1 MREPREPISGFQRW
15 AQLMDR
21 AARDEAL
28 TQEEEAFCER
38 FARDNSAAEFET
50 AAYRELGVLEPQP
63 QADDSRVLRNL
74 VDGALAR
81 LEAEDA
87 ERAVA
92 EVRRFRL
99 PPTPFWLV
107 ASAVGVAL
115 LAIGLLNRG
124 DSTAPTAE
132 ARAESSKL
140 NARPLTRAELVYASG
155 QVNIEGKHATAGR
168 VLLVE
173 GTRIETGDGVACVLV
188 DSDINLCLAA
198 HSDMRLVSLYTPARR
213 VELGAGILAIRL
225 STQPEGQSLTIA
237 AGDVTSTAVGTAFS
251 VERQP
256 GQPVVTTVLNGKV
269 RVAHGSEERF
279 LNAHERAHSAQNQVQ
294 VSSLS
299 RNEEAGSW
307 ALLGPTMLWHDPV
320 SATLELTGEPVG
332 AEAFL
337 DGQSIGR
344 APLSSLVPVGGHR
357 LVVRNQDST
366 LLDEELHWNAGE
378 SHTLVY
384 RAETLAEVVTARAL
398 QRARGEHGERD
409 PSVGKRRGSAR
420 KVRAELNAKVVE
432 PVAVLEEPVAL
443 ENDGRPTPADLLR
456 TARRQVRD
464 GSLKAAVGTYESL
477 RETYPDSEEAHTVLI
492 SLAQLELSAMRNP
505 TRSLQ
510 LLDTYLSRGGTLS
523 EEARLTRIHALR
535 ALHRSQEEAAAISEF
550 LGKHPRSFEDST
562 LRARLADLRAQR
574 ANPRADPRAD
584 H

>member
-1 MREPREPISGFQRW
+1 
-15 AQLMDR
+15 MDR
-21 AARDEAL
+21 AARDEML
-28 TQEEEAFCER
+28 TPEEEAFCER
-38 FARDNSAAEFET
+38 FARDNSAAEFELAT
-50 AAYRELGVLEPQP
+50 YRQLGDLEPQAHA
-63 QADDSRVLRNL
+63 ADDSRVLRNL

-87 ERAVA
+87 ERAVE

-124 DSTAPTAE
+124 DSSSAPKAE
-132 ARAESSKL
+132 ARAETN

-155 QVNIEGKHATAGR
+155 QVNVEGKQATAGR
-168 VLLVE
+168 VLLAE
-173 GTRIETGDGVACVLV
+173 GTRIETGDGVACVLI

-198 HSDMRLVSLYTPARR
+198 HSDMRLITLYTAGRR
-213 VELGAGILAIRL
+213 VELGAGILATRL

-256 GQPVVTTVLNGKV
+256 GQPVVTTVLNGRV
-269 RVAHGSEERF
+269 RVAHGSAER
-279 LNAHERAHSAQNQVQ
+279 LVNAHERAHSAQNQVQ
-294 VSSLS
+294 VNSLS
-299 RNEEAGSW
+299 RTEEAGSW

-357 LVVRNQDST
+357 LVVRSRDST

-378 SHTLVY
+378 SHALVY
-384 RAETLAEVVTARAL
+384 RAEALAEVVTERQL
-398 QRARGEHGERD
+398 QRARSAHGQT
-409 PSVGKRRGSAR
+409 KRPVSSR
-420 KVRAELNAKVVE
+420 KPRAELSAKVVE
-432 PVAVLEEPVAL
+432 PVAVVEEPVAL
-443 ENDGRPTPADLLR
+443 DNDGRPTPADLLR

-464 GSLKAAVGTYESL
+464 GLLKGAVGTYEAL
-477 RETYPDSEEAHTVLI
+477 REAYADSEEAHTVLI

-510 LLDTYLSRGGTLS
+510 LLDTYLTRGGTLS

-550 LGKHPRSFEDST
+550 LVKHPRSFEDST
-562 LRARLADLRAQR
+562 LRARLADLRAQ
-574 ANPRADPRAD
+574 